1 MCCVLGS
8 FAVWGRA
15 CAVAAQYFAAKA
27 AVGFSAEVR
36 HTLFSHIG
44 KLSFSQLDTL
54 GAPTLITRLTGDI
67 NQVQSGVN
75 LTFRLVLR
83 SPIVVFGAVIMAFTV
98 DVPTALVFAVAVPI
112 LAVIIFAIM
121 LVCIPLY
128 RKV

>member
-1 MCCVLGS
+1 M
-8 FAVWGRA
+8 
-15 CAVAAQYFAAKA
+15 
-27 AVGFSAEVR
+27 
-36 HTLFSHIG
+36 
-44 KLSFSQLDTL
+44 
-54 GAPTLITRLTGDI
+54 
-67 NQVQSGVN
+67 QSGVN

-128 RKV
+128 RKVQQRLDGVLAKTRENLSA